1 MRSVEDH
8 RPGASPEHPDLRDYV
23 SWHAAYDDPESSLS
37 VRLRRVQGAIID
49 WLERTPGPVR
59 VLSLCAGQGHD
70 ILGVLEERGPQDRA
84 RVTGTLV
91 EIDPSNVTIARRRI
105 AQLGLALTV
114 VESDAGTTDAYAGLV
129 PANLLL
135 LSGIM
140 GNISAADI
148 KRLVYVSRQLCA
160 PRATVIWT
168 RGAQDP
174 DLGPDIRRWFE
185 QAGFEELSCEEW
197 IEGTGMRVGV
207 NRLVAPP
214 QPLRPG
220 GLIFTFY
227 R

>member
-1 MRSVEDH
+1 MPSVNDH

-37 VRLRRVQGAIID
+37 VRLRHVQRAIVD
-49 WLERTPGPVR
+49 WLNRTSGPVR
-59 VLSLCAGQGHD
+59 VLSSCAGQGHD

-84 RVTGTLV
+84 RVTGALV
-91 EIDPSNVTIARRRI
+91 EIDPTNVAIVRRRI
-105 AQLGLALTV
+105 ARLSLALTV

-148 KRLVYVSRQLCA
+148 ERLVYVSRQLCA
-160 PRATVIWT
+160 PGATVIWT

-174 DLGPDIRRWFE
+174 DLGPDIRRWF
-185 QAGFEELSCEEW
+185 QRAGFEELSCEEW
-197 IEGTGMRVGV
+197 IDGTGMRVGV

-214 QPLRPG
+214 LPLRPG
-220 GLIFTFY
+220 ELIFTFH

>member
-23 SWHAAYDDPESSLS
+23 NWHAAYDDPESSLS
-37 VRLRRVQGAIID
+37 VRLRHVQGAIVD
-49 WLERTPGPVR
+49 WLNRTPGPLR
-59 VLSLCAGQGHD
+59 VLSSCAGRGHD

-84 RVTGTLV
+84 RVTGALV
-91 EIDPSNVTIARRRI
+91 EIDPTNVAIARRRI
-105 AQLGLALTV
+105 ANLGLALTV
-114 VESDAGTTDAYAGLV
+114 VESDAGTTDAYAGLI

-148 KRLVYVSRQLCA
+148 ERLVYVSRQLCA
-160 PRATVIWT
+160 PEGTVIWT
-168 RGAQDP
+168 RGAQYP

-185 QAGFEELSCEEW
+185 RAGFEELSCEEG
-197 IEGTGMRVGV
+197 IEGTSMRVGV

-214 QPLRPG
+214 QPLHPG
-220 GLIFTFY
+220 ELIFTFY